1 MLSTLNAFHFSNG
14 GNPDISLN
22 LPGAAF
28 TAAAP
33 SGKKGILAAILDSGF
48 TTTASAT
55 CAPIPITFA
64 PGLNK
69 PYFKPRD
76 KPLPNK
82 GMPAPITAPS

>member
-22 LPGAAF
+22 FPGAAF
-28 TAAAP
+28 MAAAP
-33 SGKKGILAAILDSGF
+33 SGKKGVLAAILDSGF

-55 CAPIPITFA
+55 CAPIPTTFA
-64 PGLNK
+64 PTFNPSLALS
-69 PYFKPRD
+69 D

-82 GMPAPITAPS
+82 GIPAPITAPS